1 MAWRLAQK
9 TAVAIPPT
17 QGRAARRDV
26 AAGEGGEGKR
36 RRKEGVEEVADTVR
50 GLDRRVSFAPII
62 LTLVE
67 KCLRLL
73 RRGVDVRC

>member
-17 QGRAARRDV
+17 QHSEGGAAQRDV

-36 RRKEGVEEVADTVR
+36 GRKEGVEEVADTVR
-50 GLDRRVSFAPII
+50 GLVQRVSFAPRI
-62 LTLVE
+62 
-67 KCLRLL
+67 
-73 RRGVDVRC
+73 